1 MKYIVISF
9 LLSVLFIFQGTTY
22 AQNLV
27 PVESTIE
34 HADKLRPCLLVYV
47 DPEPKTLKKAWRDFL
62 KEKYNFKLKGIGF
75 LSNKDVLRA
84 KEVMLPAISPNA
96 LDFYT
101 EIVPDANGSQMKVF
115 ASYGYEVY
123 IDPNEHPEAFQQL
136 KTIFSTFL
144 QTYIPNYYQELVNDT
159 EDAVNGLMKDQKKL
173 KKSITKDSKKVE
185 KFTAKIKQL
194 NEAVSDNQAE
204 LVEVEEKLSNRT
216 LKLEKYKLKL
226 KNVMN

>member
-9 LLSVLFIFQGTTY
+9 LLSVLFIFQGTTH

-62 KEKYNFKLKGIGF
+62 KEKYDFKLKGIGF
-75 LSNKDVLRA
+75 LSNKDVLSA
-84 KEVMLPAISPNA
+84 KKVTLPAISPNA

-144 QTYIPNYYQELVNDT
+144 QTYIPNYYQELVDDT
-159 EDAVNGLMKDQKKL
+159 EDVVKDLMKDQRKL
-173 KKSITKDSKKVE
+173 KKSITKDAKKVE
-185 KFTAKIKQL
+185 KFTAKIKEL

-204 LVEVEEKLSNRT
+204 LIEVEEKLSNRT

-226 KNVMN
+226 KNVMP

>member
-1 MKYIVISF
+1 MKYVYISF
-9 LLSVLFIFQGTTY
+9 LLISLIIIRATAYGQDLT
-22 AQNLV
+22 
-27 PVESTIE
+27 PVEATIE
-34 HADKLRPCLLVYV
+34 RDNKLRSCLVVSV

-62 KEKYNFKLKGIGF
+62 KEKYDFKLKGIGF
-75 LSNKDVLRA
+75 LSNKDVLSA
-84 KEVMLPAISPNA
+84 KKVTLPAISPNA

-101 EIVPDANGSQMKVF
+101 EILPDQSGSQMKVF

-123 IDPNEHPEAFQQL
+123 INPNEHPEEFQQL

-144 QTYIPNYYQELVNDT
+144 QTYIPNYYQELVDDT
-159 EDAVNGLMKDQKKL
+159 ENAVRDLMKDQKKL
-173 KKSITKDSKKVE
+173 KKSITKDSKKAE

-204 LVEVEEKLSNRT
+204 LIQVEEKLSNRT

-226 KNVMN
+226 KNVTP

>member
-9 LLSVLFIFQGTTY
+9 LLSVLFIFQRTTY

-62 KEKYNFKLKGIGF
+62 KEKYDFKLKGIGF
-75 LSNKDVLRA
+75 LSNKDVLSA
-84 KEVMLPAISPNA
+84 KKVMLPAISPNA

-101 EIVPDANGSQMKVF
+101 EIVPDANGSQMKVV

-144 QTYIPNYYQELVNDT
+144 QTYIPNYYQELVDDT
-159 EDAVNGLMKDQKKL
+159 EDVVKDLMKDQRKL

-185 KFTAKIKQL
+185 KFTAKIKEL

-204 LVEVEEKLSNRT
+204 LIEVEEKLSNRT

-226 KNVMN
+226 KNVMP